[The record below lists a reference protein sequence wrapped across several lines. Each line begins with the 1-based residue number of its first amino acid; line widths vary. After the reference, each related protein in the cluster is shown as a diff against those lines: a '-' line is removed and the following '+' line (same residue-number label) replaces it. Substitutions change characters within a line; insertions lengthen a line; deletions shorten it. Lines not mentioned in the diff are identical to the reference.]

1 MKLQRLEMRGG
12 AIGRRAATSI
22 TERIIQRAK
31 LPPDVEIAQTDGGVV
46 IAANRLRRR
55 IITDPALRNFA
66 HE

>member
-12 AIGRRAATSI
+12 AIGRRAANAAS
-22 TERIIQRAK
+22 ERIIRRAN
-31 LPPDVEIAQTDGGVV
+31 LPPDVEITQTDGGLV